1 MMGGWTGWDGGEW
14 EGGEKIHGWKITQ
27 KKQGGKGG
35 IMAKM
40 ADQGSQTSPWGWGV
54 RNIEK
59 DKISRVGD
67 LAKLT

>member
-1 MMGGWTGWDGGEW
+1 
-14 EGGEKIHGWKITQ
+14 
-27 KKQGGKGG
+27 
-35 IMAKM
+35 MAKM